1 MLASLLYLGH
11 SGLFQFQVEISKLKN
26 SIASHMVDILT
37 LKINVINIKYY
48 GTNLHW
54 WRVISMNNNN
64 TNNTKEIPMSKTKE
78 IVISRNKNM
87 EMVVIQT
94 PLKGIKNRKGEQAI
108 SSETKHRKIKK
119 GNK

>member
-1 MLASLLYLGH
+1 
-11 SGLFQFQVEISKLKN
+11 
-26 SIASHMVDILT
+26 
-37 LKINVINIKYY
+37 
-48 GTNLHW
+48 
-54 WRVISMNNNN
+54 
-64 TNNTKEIPMSKTKE
+64 MSKTKD
-78 IVISRNKNM
+78 IVISRNKTM

>member
-1 MLASLLYLGH
+1 
-11 SGLFQFQVEISKLKN
+11 
-26 SIASHMVDILT
+26 
-37 LKINVINIKYY
+37 
-48 GTNLHW
+48 
-54 WRVISMNNNN
+54 
-64 TNNTKEIPMSKTKE
+64 MSKTKE

-108 SSETKHRKIKK
+108 SSETKHRKINK